1 MIRVLIVDDDF
12 MVARLHR
19 KVVERT
25 PGFEVVGEARTGAE
39 ALAAVRELR
48 PDLVLLDIY
57 LPDISGLDVLRELR
71 GGAAAGGGHEPDVLV
86 ITAAREVETVRGAL
100 RGGAVHYVIKPF
112 EVPVLQ
118 ERLRDYARR
127 SRELAAIASS
137 LPGQDAVDRVFG
149 AAVPPPRLPKGLSE
163 ETAELVRN
171 TLLACDEDL
180 SAAECAARSGL
191 SRVSA
196 RRYLEH
202 FAATGRVAVSL
213 RYGSTGRPER
223 RFRWAATTEHP

>member
-39 ALAAVRELR
+39 ALAAVRELH

-71 GGAAAGGGHEPDVLV
+71 GGAAADGGPEPDVLV

-127 SRELAAIASS
+127 SRELAAIAS
-137 LPGQDAVDRVFG
+137 LPGQDVVDRVFG
-149 AAVPPPRLPKGLSE
+149 AAMPPPRLPKGLSE
-163 ETAELVRN
+163 ETAELVRS
-171 TLLACDEDL
+171 TLVACDEDL

-223 RFRWAATTEHP
+223 RFRWAGESERP

>member
-39 ALAAVRELR
+39 ALAAVRELH

-57 LPDISGLDVLRELR
+57 LPDISGLEVLRELR
-71 GGAAAGGGHEPDVLV
+71 GGAAADGGPEPDVLV

-127 SRELAAIASS
+127 SRELAAIAS
-137 LPGQDAVDRVFG
+137 LPGQDVVDRVFG
-149 AAVPPPRLPKGLSE
+149 AAMPPPRLPKGLSE
-163 ETAELVRN
+163 ETAELVRG
-171 TLLACDEDL
+171 TLVACDEDL

-223 RFRWAATTEHP
+223 RFRWAGESERP